1 MREPLSEVVESHEI
15 RVFEGVLGS
24 RASVD
29 VSPPPGM
36 V

>member
-1 MREPLSEVVESHEI
+1 MREPLSEVEDSHEI

-24 RASVD
+24 RALVD
-29 VSPPPGM
+29 VSPLPGM